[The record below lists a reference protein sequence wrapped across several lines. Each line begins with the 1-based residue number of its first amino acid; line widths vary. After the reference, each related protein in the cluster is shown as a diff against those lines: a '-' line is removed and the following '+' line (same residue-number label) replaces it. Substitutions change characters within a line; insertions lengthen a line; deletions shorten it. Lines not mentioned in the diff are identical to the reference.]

1 MIGVP
6 RILCAGLITV
16 DLVFEVG
23 EFPAK
28 GTKNKAM
35 SSRTITGGGALNA
48 ASAIASLGGDAC
60 LAGAIGDDTFGRFL
74 SGKISERLIDDQF
87 VCAKPGTITS
97 RSANMISPDGD
108 RTIINH
114 CDAGLAPEA
123 LELPSGFPFDAALVD
138 TRWPEVALQIV
149 EAAKRSGKPAVV
161 DAEAPVSDALP
172 ALKGASHVVF
182 SQQGLADF
190 CGDGPAALHQAA
202 EQFGGWCA
210 VTRGPLP
217 VLCHDGMR
225 LFEVP
230 AYPTAAV
237 NTLGAGDVWH
247 AAFTLALAKGRMEV
261 DAVHWANAAASL
273 KVARPLE
280 IEDLPNAAEVDEIFE
295 QTYQK
300 AE

>member
-6 RILCAGLITV
+6 RILCTGLITV

-182 SQQGLADF
+182 SQQGLRISAVTVPQLF
-190 CGDGPAALHQAA
+190 TRQQNNLGDGALSRGARC
-202 EQFGGWCA
+202 QFS
-210 VTRGPLP
+210 VTTACVFSKCLP
-217 VLCHDGMR
+217 IPR
-225 LFEVP
+225 LP
-230 AYPTAAV
+230 
-237 NTLGAGDVWH
+237 
-247 AAFTLALAKGRMEV
+247 
-261 DAVHWANAAASL
+261 
-273 KVARPLE
+273 
-280 IEDLPNAAEVDEIFE
+280 
-295 QTYQK
+295 
-300 AE
+300 